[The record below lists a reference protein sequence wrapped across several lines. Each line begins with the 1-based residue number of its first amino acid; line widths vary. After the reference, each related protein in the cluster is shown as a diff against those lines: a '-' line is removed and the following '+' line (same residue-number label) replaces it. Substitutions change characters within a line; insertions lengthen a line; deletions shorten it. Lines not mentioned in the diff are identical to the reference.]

1 MPSIFVSYRR
11 TDAPAHAGRIYDRLV
26 DRFGNANVYK
36 DIDST
41 APGADFAEVINQTIV
56 RCDAVVAVIGRD
68 WAPASRRG
76 RQRRP
81 FDDPQDWVRRE
92 IAAALERNIRVVPVL
107 VEGAQIPSP
116 DQLPDDVKPL
126 TRRHAVELSETAWTP
141 QLDRLIDALAMP
153 SSMPPAGGSPTSPSE
168 RPHPPPREPAAS
180 RRLRTAGAR
189 RQTRQLVVAG
199 ASALIAI
206 GAAVLA
212 FSGGGSDKPNETM
225 SREPGTAGAR
235 SVSLYR
241 ERVGDVCDAV
251 NGAEKARAR
260 DDKGANIRVHRART
274 TIAQR
279 NALLD
284 AVRRSAARSAHARTS
299 FAALRAPRADVAAH
313 TETEAAWNRNA
324 ARLRTYAQ
332 RLDQAVTRPE
342 LVAALNYL
350 SNVRPRLARD
360 GDTVTAGLE
369 RLGAAECDLDP
380 PTVTRGFTL
389 PKPRGTRGGSKSPAI
404 ANVPSGS
411 TTTDS
416 PRHPSTTTTTT
427 TPNGES
433 PIANLPEPQ
442 GTPTASSPTTTET
455 PP

>member
-1 MPSIFVSYRR
+1 
-11 TDAPAHAGRIYDRLV
+11 V

-41 APGADFAEVINQTIV
+41 APGADFAEVINQTIA

-68 WAPASRRG
+68 WASASRRG
-76 RQRRP
+76 RKRRP

-107 VEGAQIPSP
+107 VEGAEIPSP
-116 DQLPDDVKPL
+116 DELPDDLKLL
-126 TRRHAVELSETAWTP
+126 TRRHAVQLSETAWTP

-153 SSMPPAGGSPTSPSE
+153 SPTPPADRAPTPPSE
-168 RPHPPPREPAAS
+168 RPHPPPREPAVS
-180 RRLRTAGAR
+180 RRLRTAGPR
-189 RQTRQLVVAG
+189 RQTRQLVAAG
-199 ASALIAI
+199 AAVLIAI

-212 FSGGGSDKPNETM
+212 LSGGASDQPNQTK
-225 SREPGTAGAR
+225 SRERGTAGAR
-235 SVSLYR
+235 AVSLYR

-251 NGAEKARAR
+251 NAADKARAR
-260 DDKGANIRVHRART
+260 DDKGANKQVHRVRT

-284 AVRRSAARSAHARTS
+284 VVRRSAARSARARTS

-324 ARLRTYAQ
+324 ARVRTYAQ
-332 RLDQAVTRPE
+332 RLDQAATRPE

-350 SNVRPRLARD
+350 SKLRPRLARD
-360 GDTVTAGLE
+360 SDTVTEGLE
-369 RLGAAECDLDP
+369 HLGAAECDLDQP
-380 PTVTRGFTL
+380 IVTRSFTL
-389 PKPRGTRGGSKSPAI
+389 PKPRGTHGGDNPAPGNSP
-404 ANVPSGS
+404 PDSS
-411 TTTDS
+411 T
-416 PRHPSTTTTTT
+416 PT
-427 TPNGES
+427 TPGGEGPTTNS
-433 PIANLPEPQ
+433 EGPIANYEPAGGRDGAPITNLPSEPITPS
-442 GTPTASSPTTTET
+442 TPTPTSSPPSNPAPTSSPTTTDT